1 MLMSLKIENSINGIN
16 SINPLNT
23 PDMDISDNTEIL
35 EDIAEDAAYDTYE
48 SSKKEDENA
57 AIPCENYNDLL
68 QTMKYTK
75 VEQMSETN
83 TENDSSYEEA
93 RKERT
98 NQ

>member
-1 MLMSLKIENSINGIN
+1 MLMSLKINNSINGIN
-16 SINPLNT
+16 SINSLNA
-23 PDMDISDNTEIL
+23 PEMDISDNTEIL
-35 EDIAEDAAYDTYE
+35 EDVAEDAAYDTYE
-48 SSKKEDENA
+48 SSKKEDENT

-68 QTMKYTK
+68 QTMKYAK

-83 TENDSSYEEA
+83 TEDDSAYEES